1 LLLRRTNQSGA
12 RGARAQPGLKN
23 FKQFL
28 IYFLIKS
35 LFKGFTTGCPRQKPL
50 RRLPAPNLNPALT
63 ALRRAGGA
71 LAGQGLT
78 FRARRPPKMKKA
90 LDTLDVKPV
99 VPCIRQ
105 RFSTLTA
112 QETRVIS
119 TILSQCTVD
128 ETTLLKVIA
137 DETQV
142 SKAMVVKIA
151 RPK

>member
-1 LLLRRTNQSGA
+1 
-12 RGARAQPGLKN
+12 
-23 FKQFL
+23 
-28 IYFLIKS
+28 
-35 LFKGFTTGCPRQKPL
+35 
-50 RRLPAPNLNPALT
+50 
-63 ALRRAGGA
+63 
-71 LAGQGLT
+71 
-78 FRARRPPKMKKA
+78 MKKA

-112 QETRVIS
+112 LETRVIS

-137 DETQV
+137 DETHV

-151 RPK
+151 KKLGFEGFRTLRAALAEHNRLPVTKLRQEPLRRLPAPNLNLAPTALGRAGGAPAGQGRTFRAH